1 MNRVDQQ
8 VGNNSVGWDWR
19 FRSDRSPAELHLVT
33 NPSRT
38 MNRYGAVRWLL
49 FLVATWA
56 AIPALAGTDPFTI
69 RDIRIE
75 GLQRIAPGTV
85 FNYLPLKV
93 GDRLDNVGSS
103 AAIRA
108 LFKTG
113 FFQDV
118 RLEREEDLLV
128 VAVVER
134 PAIASVEFSGNREIE
149 TDKLKGALKDTGL
162 AEGRVFDRS
171 MLSRIEQEL
180 QRQYFGRG
188 KYGVKI
194 QTTVT
199 PLVRNRV
206 GIIITINEGH
216 AARIHRI
223 ALVGNQAFTDKVL
236 RKQMEL
242 DTGGWWSWLT
252 KDDQYSKAKLAADLE
267 TLRSWYM
274 DRGYLNF
281 TIDSTQV
288 SLTPDKKDVY
298 ITLNLTE
305 GEVYTFKDIKL
316 SGNLVVPEEKL
327 RELLKLEP
335 GEVFSRRKVTDAAT
349 AISDRLGEE
358 GYAFANVNPVPELDK
373 NTRKVSL
380 TFFVDPGKRV
390 YVRRINFSGN
400 TKTSDIVLRRE
411 MRQMEAATVDT
422 SKLKRSRTRLD
433 RLGFFDEVN
442 MQTPAVTGTPDVMDV
457 NFNVTERPSGS
468 VMAGIGYGQ
477 TQGVILSAS
486 VNQDNFL
493 GTGNHVVAAFNNS
506 QITRVYSI
514 SYTNPYWTKDGI
526 SRTIGVYDRSTDAAQ
541 ANLAA
546 YTADT
551 YGTNISFGVPINE
564 FDGIRLGVGYDNYKI
579 SETDNT
585 PNIYRQYLSD
595 NGNTFGDFK
604 LTAAWAHDTRNRAIF
619 PDRGVWQYASFETT
633 VPGSSLDYYKLEYRH
648 HWYRPLTDTFTL
660 LLRGEIGYGSGWGKN
675 QGSLPFFD
683 RFYAGGATSVRGFRD
698 NTLGPKVNDPGKL
711 SDGRPLGGDLRL
723 VGGVEVLFPAPFAKD
738 NKQLRLSG
746 FMDFGNVYGIDEKF
760 DAGQLRYTVGMA
772 ANWQSPLGPL
782 VFSLAKPINSL
793 SRDERQMFQFTIGTS
808 F

>member
-1 MNRVDQQ
+1 MQ
-8 VGNNSVGWDWR
+8 
-19 FRSDRSPAELHLVT
+19 
-33 NPSRT
+33 
-38 MNRYGAVRWLL
+38 WLL
-49 FLVATWA
+49 FLATLWT
-56 AIPALAGTDPFTI
+56 ITPALAGTDPFTI

-93 GDRLDNVGSS
+93 GDRIDNTGSS

-118 RLEREEDLLV
+118 RLERENDLLV

-149 TDKLKGALKDTGL
+149 TDKLKSALKDTGL

-171 MLSRIEQEL
+171 MLARVEQEL

-188 KYGVKI
+188 KYAIKL

-199 PLVRNRV
+199 PLERNRV
-206 GIIITINEGH
+206 GITITINEGR

-223 ALVGNQAFTDKVL
+223 ALVGNRAFSDAEL

-252 KDDQYSKAKLAADLE
+252 KDDQYSKAKLAGDLE

-298 ITLNLTE
+298 VTINLTE
-305 GEVYTFKDIKL
+305 GEVYTYKEVKL
-316 SGNLVVPEEKL
+316 SGNLIVSEEKL
-327 RELLKLEP
+327 RELLKLNP
-335 GEVFSRRKVTDAAT
+335 NEVFSRRKVTDATT
-349 AISDRLGEE
+349 AVSDRLGEE

-373 NTRKVSL
+373 NTHQVSL
-380 TFFVDPGKRV
+380 TFFIDPGKRT
-390 YVRRINFSGN
+390 YVNRINFSGN
-400 TKTSDIVLRRE
+400 TKTADVVLRRE
-411 MRQMEAATVDT
+411 MRQMEGAMVDAA
-422 SKLKRSRTRLD
+422 KLKRSRTRLD
-433 RLGFFDEVN
+433 RLGFFDEVT
-442 MQTPAVTGTPDVMDV
+442 MQTPAVKGTADLMDV

-486 VNQDNFL
+486 VNQDNFM
-493 GTGNHVVAAFNNS
+493 GTGNRVVASFNNS
-506 QITRVYSI
+506 QITRIYSA
-514 SYTNPYWTKDGI
+514 SYTNPYWTADGI
-526 SRTIGVYDRSTDAAQ
+526 SRTIGIYDRSTDAAQ

-546 YTADT
+546 YTANS

-564 FDGIRLGVGYDNYKI
+564 FDGVRFGIGYDNYNI
-579 SETDNT
+579 TEIFNST
-585 PNIYRQYLSD
+585 PKVYSDYLAV
-595 NGNTFGDFK
+595 NGHIFGDAK

-619 PDRGVWQYASFETT
+619 PDRGVWQYTSLETT
-633 VPGSSLDYYKLEYRH
+633 IPGSTLDYYKLEYRH
-648 HWYRPLTDTFTL
+648 HWYHPLTDTLTL
-660 LLRGEIGYGSGWGKN
+660 LLRGEVGYGAGWGKN
-675 QGSLPFFD
+675 ESSLPFFD
-683 RFYAGGATSVRGFRD
+683 RFYAGGITSVRGFRD
-698 NTLGPKVNDPGKL
+698 NALGPKVNQPLNLDGTANL
-711 SDGRPLGGDLRL
+711 SNGRPLGGDLRL
-723 VGGVEVLFPAPFAKD
+723 VGGAEVLFPAPFAKD

-746 FMDFGNVYGIDEKF
+746 FVDFGNVYGVGEKF
-760 DAGQLRYTVGMA
+760 DTGQLRYTAGLA

-782 VFSLAKPINSL
+782 VFSLAKPLNS
-793 SRDERQMFQFTIGTS
+793 SADDERQMFQFTIGTS